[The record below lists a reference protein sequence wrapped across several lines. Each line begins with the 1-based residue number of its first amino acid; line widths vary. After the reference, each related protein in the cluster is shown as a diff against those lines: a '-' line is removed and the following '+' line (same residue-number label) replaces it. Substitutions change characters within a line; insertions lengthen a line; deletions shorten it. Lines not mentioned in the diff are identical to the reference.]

1 MYFKI
6 AEIQGKDDVA
16 TTDIRMIE
24 IIIQITLVTSDL
36 SLSNW
41 VIL

>member
-1 MYFKI
+1 MM
-6 AEIQGKDDVA
+6 VA
-16 TTDIRMIE
+16 TTDIHMIE

-36 SLSNW
+36 SFSNW